1 MSNLLVQNIKH
12 TNGTLSATV
21 SSGGVFSSP
30 GHTIQTAQT
39 VSRTSVSSTSTS
51 YVEASTNFRASITP
65 KYPSSKLLITA
76 TLGLT
81 AYNNSGTNCTV
92 WAKLYDVANS
102 ANISNGE
109 TPIRGIDYGT
119 SGIMFSNP
127 VPLILLQ
134 DFPNSNEIT
143 ITWYYKRESG
153 TAVSVL
159 ANDDHRTTQILLQEI
174 AV

>member
-1 MSNLLVQNIKH
+1 
-12 TNGTLSATV
+12 
-21 SSGGVFSSP
+21 
-30 GHTIQTAQT
+30 
-39 VSRTSVSSTSTS
+39 
-51 YVEASTNFRASITP
+51 
-65 KYPSSKLLITA
+65 
-76 TLGLT
+76 
-81 AYNNSGTNCTV
+81 
-92 WAKLYDVANS
+92 
-102 ANISNGE
+102 
-109 TPIRGIDYGT
+109 
-119 SGIMFSNP
+119 MFSNP